1 MNCTYTVHTRLSCL
15 CIQMNFFRIIFRK
28 VFVVVVVVVAA
39 VVETFLLAK
48 KIKKK
53 AKSGKNLKRTRTN
66 KVSHGKYIFSTL

>member
-1 MNCTYTVHTRLSCL
+1 MLYMQGSRVYAFKW
-15 CIQMNFFRIIFRK
+15 NFFRIIFRK
-28 VFVVVVVVVAA
+28 VFVVVVVVVVVAA

-53 AKSGKNLKRTRTN
+53 TKSGKNLKRTKTN

>member
-1 MNCTYTVHTRLSCL
+1 MLYMQGSRVYAFKW
-15 CIQMNFFRIIFRK
+15 NFFRIIFRK
-28 VFVVVVVVVAA
+28 VFVVVVVVAA

-53 AKSGKNLKRTRTN
+53 TKSGKNLKRTKTN

>member
-1 MNCTYTVHTRLSCL
+1 MLYMQGSRVYAFKW
-15 CIQMNFFRIIFRK
+15 NFFRIIFRK

-53 AKSGKNLKRTRTN
+53 NEEWQKFKTHKNK
-66 KVSHGKYIFSTL
+66 

>member
-1 MNCTYTVHTRLSCL
+1 MNCSDTVYTSFSYL
-15 CIQMNFFRIIFRK
+15 CIEMKFLPDNFRK

-53 AKSGKNLKRTRTN
+53 NEEWQKFKTHKNK
-66 KVSHGKYIFSTL
+66 

>member
-1 MNCTYTVHTRLSCL
+1 MLYMQGSRVYAFKW
-15 CIQMNFFRIIFRK
+15 NFFRIIFRK

-48 KIKKK
+48 EIKKK
-53 AKSGKNLKRTRTN
+53 TKSGKNLKRTRTN